1 MWVFLWAGFLGHCLL
16 EWHPD
21 PNIMNCC
28 CEVEREREDQLS
40 FLGRGFSLVFV
51 NFFTDWVFLR
61 SPHLPQQ
68 SMKAQEIS
76 NGVFNY

>member
-1 MWVFLWAGFLGHCLL
+1 MVAA
-16 EWHPD
+16 
-21 PNIMNCC
+21 
-28 CEVEREREDQLS
+28 RYSEREDQLS

-61 SPHLPQQ
+61 SPHLPQE
-68 SMKAQEIS
+68 SMKTQEIS